1 MATYVGLG
9 SQCVF
14 FRAKYDHTERY
25 WEILRDTGSKLTII
39 NIMLSSLLEL
49 KDTTFFPTC
58 VDTFNFRD
66 VLPFN
71 IV

>member
-1 MATYVGLG
+1 MLDLAVSVSSLELN
-9 SQCVF
+9 VI
-14 FRAKYDHTERY
+14 
-25 WEILRDTGSKLTII
+25 ILRDAGSKLTVI
-39 NIMLSSLLEL
+39 NTTLSSLLEL

-58 VDTFNFRD
+58 VDTFNFRN